1 MIDPAH
7 GGSESGAVLNPT
19 LLEKDVTLALARR
32 LRQDLAGRGIP
43 GELVRDDDSTLSTDD
58 RAARANREHPAL
70 YICLHASSLVGS
82 TRVVTAM
89 LAEEEEAEGE
99 EAEGEESHGPFLDWA
114 TAQSGPLQTST
125 AVQQQLV
132 SSLTNNG
139 LRARTLAA
147 QLRPLNNLI
156 VPAVAVEVAPTTGG
170 VSQLVASDFDQ
181 TFSSA
186 LAGGIASLLSTLAGR
201 SGAFQP

>member
-32 LRQDLAGRGIP
+32 LRQDLATRGIP

-58 RAARANREHPAL
+58 RAARANREHPVL

-89 LAEEEEAEGE
+89 LAEEEE
-99 EAEGEESHGPFLDWA
+99 SHGTFLDWA
-114 TAQSGPLQTST
+114 TAQSGPLRTST

-132 SSLTNNG
+132 ASFENHG
-139 LRARTLAA
+139 LRARALAA
-147 QLRPLNNLI
+147 QLRPLNNI
-156 VPAVAVEVAPTTGG
+156 AFPAVAVEVAPTAAD
-170 VSQLVASDFDQ
+170 VSQLIAPDFDE
-181 TFSSA
+181 TISSA
-186 LAGGIASLLSTLAGR
+186 LANGIAHLVSSVAGAT
-201 SGAFQP
+201 GASQP